1 MSIWAKIAKYGGS
14 ALKGA
19 GSVAKQGLKSASN
32 TAVHP
37 TQALRSAGSAMK
49 TAAVG
54 SAAGYVAWQ
63 NLVNDKSMVEIA
75 SDVVVGKDT
84 TEKISEAVE
93 DVKGLKNKAGEAVDA
108 VNGAMGDIN
117 SKWSG
122 MSNFFRG
129 IFGGNGL
136 EMFGNFFKNL
146 GKGNVSGLSLAGLV
160 TAAFLTFGRFGW
172 LGKIAG
178 AMLGMILIGNNSSIK
193 NIVSGDGGH
202 GRNVNEAE
210 TTARSGCMKR

>member
-37 TQALRSAGSAMK
+37 TQALKGAGSAMK

-93 DVKGLKNKAGEAVDA
+93 DVK
-108 VNGAMGDIN
+108 
-117 SKWSG
+117 
-122 MSNFFRG
+122 
-129 IFGGNGL
+129 
-136 EMFGNFFKNL
+136 
-146 GKGNVSGLSLAGLV
+146 
-160 TAAFLTFGRFGW
+160 
-172 LGKIAG
+172 
-178 AMLGMILIGNNSSIK
+178 
-193 NIVSGDGGH
+193 
-202 GRNVNEAE
+202 
-210 TTARSGCMKR
+210 

>member
-37 TQALRSAGSAMK
+37 TQALKGAGSAMK

-93 DVKGLKNKAGEAVDA
+93 DVKGLKNKAGEAVDGRHQQQ
-108 VNGAMGDIN
+108 VERNEQLLPWHLRRQRTGDVRQLLQELRER
-117 SKWSG
+117 KRVG
-122 MSNFFRG
+122 TEPCRTG
-129 IFGGNGL
+129 
-136 EMFGNFFKNL
+136 
-146 GKGNVSGLSLAGLV
+146 
-160 TAAFLTFGRFGW
+160 
-172 LGKIAG
+172 
-178 AMLGMILIGNNSSIK
+178 NSS
-193 NIVSGDGGH
+193 VPHFRTFRMAWQDSRSH
-202 GRNVNEAE
+202 
-210 TTARSGCMKR
+210 ARHDAHRQQFQYQEHCQW